1 MKVMKGKPISPGIA
15 IGKVIVKKFGPLEV
29 VFKGCID
36 TEFEKE
42 RFHKS
47 RQQAIQQVQH
57 IYEEMQKTKG
67 HKEAEIFITHIDML
81 EDIELITGVEVAI
94 ENLKSNTE
102 WALSKVTEDLIDVFK
117 AMDSPYMRERAMDI
131 KDISNRMQ
139 IILSGVK
146 QSNILSMEEPAII
159 VAHELTPSDTAQL
172 KPELVL
178 GIVNEEGG
186 PTSHAAIIARMMGVP
201 MVVCPKITNL
211 VEDGSSMIFDGDEG
225 SIYLEPTE
233 EIKYQFQNKHEQI
246 KLKQSKLQL
255 LKGTKAITL
264 DGWEMQLV
272 GNIGSPEDVSK
283 VLENDAHGIGLFRTE
298 FLYMGRD
305 NVPSEEEQFQVYKEV
320 AEKLK
325 GYPVVIRTLDIG
337 GDKELDYLQIP
348 KEMNPF
354 LGCRAIRFCLKS
366 VDLWKVQ
373 LRAILRASVYGDIH
387 MMFPMISTLDEL
399 RQVKQILNEVQQE
412 LRRLGIPFNE
422 GMPVGMMMETPA
434 AAVMADVFAQEVD
447 FFSIGTNDL
456 IQYTMAVDRMNTQ
469 VAHLYSQY
477 DPSVIR
483 LINKIV
489 ESGHEA
495 GIWVGICGEA
505 AGDHNL
511 IPLWVGMGLDE
522 LSMSCGSV
530 LSIREIVQGLS
541 KVACEALVNEVLQ
554 QKTAHEIKVILEMKQ
569 NN

>member
-15 IGKVIVKKFGPLEV
+15 IGKVIVKKFEPLEV

-36 TEFEKE
+36 SEFEKE

-67 HKEAEIFITHIDML
+67 YKEAEIFITHIDML
-81 EDIELITGVEVAI
+81 EDMELITGVEVAI

-186 PTSHAAIIARMMGVP
+186 TTSHAAIIARMMGVP

-422 GMPVGMMMETPA
+422 GMLVGMMMETPA